1 MSTNALEERKRGSR
15 EEKEGEEEERRMKN
29 DRMKPGMLAKR
40 TPTERLHNAVR
51 LRSCPAGRQL
61 EDR

>member
-15 EEKEGEEEERRMKN
+15 EEKEGEEERRMKN
-29 DRMKPGMLAKR
+29 DRMKLGMLAKR
-40 TPTERLHNAVR
+40 THTGRLHNAVR
-51 LRSCPAGRQL
+51 LRLCPAGRQL